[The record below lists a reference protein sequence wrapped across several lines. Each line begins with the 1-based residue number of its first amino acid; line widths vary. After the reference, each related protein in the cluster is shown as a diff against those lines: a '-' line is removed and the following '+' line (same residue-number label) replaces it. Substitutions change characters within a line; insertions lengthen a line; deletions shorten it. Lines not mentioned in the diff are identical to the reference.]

1 MNDHGIKQDKI
12 TKPIQLLGA
21 WLAGLFSIDS
31 CFLFAA
37 ENMANGSLESILL
50 VVAAIIN
57 VPLFLVAVFLLQTKF
72 RPELQED
79 SYYSTYLSQKTNEP
93 VRINKSEAHL
103 NEIGKRIEDLENRIF
118 QNETPDQIDKADLSN
133 LLFGI
138 NKHLSDK
145 NQIKSKL
152 ASKGL
157 LKGTIFGSDR
167 VPKHRNVS
175 VSQYLPNDVVK
186 EIVKVASELGFD
198 SYNLFDKHG
207 EETEEDVLFGSYGA
221 PEYEILRK
229 TA

>member
-1 MNDHGIKQDKI
+1 MSDHGINPDKI

-31 CFLFAA
+31 CFLFASA
-37 ENMANGSLESILL
+37 NMANGSLESILL
-50 VVAAIIN
+50 VVAAIVN

-93 VRINKSEAHL
+93 VKINKSEAHL
-103 NEIGKRIEDLENRIF
+103 IEIGKRIEDLENRIF
-118 QNETPDQIDKADLSN
+118 QNETPDQTDKVDLSN
-133 LLFGI
+133 FLFGI

-157 LKGTIFGSDR
+157 LKATIFGSDL
-167 VPKHRNVS
+167 VPKSRNVS

-186 EIVKVASELGFD
+186 EIVKLASELGFD
-198 SYNLFDKHG
+198 SYNLFDNHG
-207 EETEEDVLFGSYGA
+207 EETDEDVLFGSYGS
-221 PEYEILRK
+221 PEYEVLRE